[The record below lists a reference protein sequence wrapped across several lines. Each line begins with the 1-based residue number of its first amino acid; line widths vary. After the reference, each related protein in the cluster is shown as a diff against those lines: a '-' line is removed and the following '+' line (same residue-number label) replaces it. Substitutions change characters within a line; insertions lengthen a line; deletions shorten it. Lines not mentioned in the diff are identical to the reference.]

1 MKVIIDAMG
10 GDNAPSE
17 ILKGTAEAAEKFR
30 VDMILVGDRQKI
42 TRAAEENQIDISHIE
57 IVHTDVSV
65 AMDDDPLSVV
75 HAKKESSLNL
85 GLQMLADG
93 KGDAFV
99 SAGNTGALF
108 TASSL
113 IVRKIP
119 GIQRAA
125 IASILPMKQP
135 VLLIDAGANV
145 SVTDEYLEQFAIIG
159 TIFMKN
165 VLGKENPRVGLLNN
179 GSESCKGT
187 QLQLDAYK
195 RLSENSYINFI
206 GNIEANNLPLD
217 VCDVLVT
224 DGFTG
229 NILLKSIEG
238 MGKLMNNN
246 LNECFYTNMFTK
258 FAALLM
264 KRQLKGF
271 KKNFDP
277 STYGGAPLLGLRK
290 PVIKAHGSSNAKA
303 IKNAILQA
311 INYSANGVIEKS
323 TQEIKKISELK
334 KSSASENKACEQSEL
349 TANCNDN

>member
-1 MKVIIDAMG
+1 MKIIIDVMG

-17 ILKGTAEAAEKFR
+17 ILKGTVEAYEKFR
-30 VDMILVGDRQKI
+30 VDMVLVGDKNKI
-42 TRAAEENQIDISHIE
+42 DDAAKENQIDLSHFE
-57 IVHTDVSV
+57 IVHTDVTV
-65 AMDDDPLSVV
+65 NMDDDPLSVI
-75 HAKKESSLNL
+75 HAKKESSLNV
-85 GLQMLADG
+85 GLQLLADG

-108 TASSL
+108 TAASL

-125 IASILPMKQP
+125 IASILPMKPP
-135 VLLIDAGANV
+135 VLLLDAGANV
-145 SVTDEYLEQFAIIG
+145 SVTDEYLEQFAVIG
-159 TIFMKN
+159 TIYMKS
-165 VLGKENPRVGLLNN
+165 VLGNENPRVGLLNN

-187 QLQLDAYK
+187 QLQVDAYR
-195 RLSENSYINFI
+195 RLSGNEYINFI
-206 GNIEANNLPLD
+206 GNIEANKVPLD

-246 LNECFYTNMFTK
+246 LRDCIYTNILTK
-258 FAALLM
+258 FAGLLM
-264 KRQLKGF
+264 KKQLKGF

-323 TQEIKKISELK
+323 TQEIKKISKIK
-334 KSSASENKACEQSEL
+334 KPTEGGEKPCEPIAAAENP
-349 TANCNDN
+349 